1 MAHETLLSIASLD
14 GRGALGKNGYMY
26 VYGWVPLLF
35 TWNYHNLVNQLSVQF
50 SRSVMSDSLSSHG
63 LQHARPPCPSSTP
76 GACSNLCPL
85 SRWCHPTISSSV
97 TAFSSLQSF
106 PASGSFLMS
115 HLFTSGGQII
125 GVSASTYYHKWNRSP
140 VQVWCRRKGTQGPC
154 TGMILRDGMWR
165 TVGGGFS
172 VGDTCTPMADL
183 HQRMAKTT
191 TIL

>member
-1 MAHETLLSIASLD
+1 MWDSKRDTEIKNTLWDSVGEGVGWFERIIL
-14 GRGALGKNGYMY
+14 KH
-26 VYGWVPLLF
+26 VY
-35 TWNYHNLVNQLSVQF
+35 SVQF
-50 SRSVMSDSLSSHG
+50 SSSLVSDSLQPHE
-63 LQHARPPCPSSTP
+63 LQHTRPPCPSPTP
-76 GACSNLCPL
+76 RVHPNPCPL
-85 SRWCHPTISSSV
+85 SWWCHPTISSSV
-97 TAFSSLQSF
+97 VPFSSCPQSF

-125 GVSASTYYHKWNRSP
+125 GVSASSYYHKWNRSP